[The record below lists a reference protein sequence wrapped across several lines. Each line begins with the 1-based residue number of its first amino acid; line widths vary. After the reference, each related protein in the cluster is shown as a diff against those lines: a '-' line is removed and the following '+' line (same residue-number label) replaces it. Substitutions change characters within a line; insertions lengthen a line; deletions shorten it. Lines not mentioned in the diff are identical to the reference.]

1 MFRLPD
7 SRERDAHGLQ
17 SPRIDHDAVLLDEAA
32 NARNLGHAFRIGDAI
47 AHVPVLDGAQFGE
60 AFLCA
65 ANDILKHPADAG
77 RIRPEAAGH
86 AARRRARSRTYA

>member
-1 MFRLPD
+1 M
-7 SRERDAHGLQ
+7 Q

-47 AHVPVLDGAQFGE
+47 AHVPVLDGGQFGE

-65 ANDILKHPADAG
+65 ANDILKHPVDAG
-77 RIRPEAAGH
+77 RIRPRLRATPLIAGPV
-86 AARRRARSRTYA
+86 AGLRRRRGRETGCASTL